1 MLKNNR
7 IKINIPYNLQI
18 YLKNLIKDNNTKQ
31 ITRLI
36 TKPVYTRRMQ
46 ANKKGEVQKHG
57 FIWENEIIQNVFH
70 VSREEVKKVT
80 TYTGKFD
87 LPAVLNHID
96 GCDVSIKTTGSPNT
110 VDMADAFRFYDSI
123 CSGKMLHLIVLIYKQ
138 DKTRGTKTIMDI
150 VEVDVTGTKEM
161 MDKLFKNVTRED
173 IEELD
178 NAVKNVPQ
186 NRKPTAEEHKAMYDI
201 HKKLIGK
208 TGEIYFNIKC
218 DSVQSRLQCS
228 FNKFSGFLEKNP
240 DKIIARTNTNHFRG
254 GLILMELQSPCRE
267 FKKKCRNSPHVVI
280 EAVET
285 VEAVEAVSRPES
297 TNPQE

>member
-18 YLKNLIKDNNTKQ
+18 YLKNLIKDNN
-31 ITRLI
+31 

-110 VDMADAFRFYDSI
+110 VDMADALRFYDSI
-123 CSGKMLHLIVLIYKQ
+123 CSGKMLHLIVLTYKQ

-186 NRKPTAEEHKAMYDI
+186 NRKPIAEEHKAMYSI

-254 GLILMELQSPCRE
+254 GLISMELQSPCRV
-267 FKKKCRNSPHVVI
+267 FKKKCNTTSHV
-280 EAVET
+280 AVE
-285 VEAVEAVSRPES
+285 VPPES
-297 TNPQE
+297 TNSQE